1 MPNQERTWR
10 RRAAVAAVMIDGAWV
25 LRDGRILAFDEAA
38 VLARAGTIA
47 AEVRAEAS
55 PALVLAETAAP
66 FFKTCG

>member
-1 MPNQERTWR
+1 VT
-10 RRAAVAAVMIDGAWV
+10 AIMIDGAWV

-47 AEVRAEAS
+47 AEVRAEAG

-66 FFKTCG
+66 FFQACG